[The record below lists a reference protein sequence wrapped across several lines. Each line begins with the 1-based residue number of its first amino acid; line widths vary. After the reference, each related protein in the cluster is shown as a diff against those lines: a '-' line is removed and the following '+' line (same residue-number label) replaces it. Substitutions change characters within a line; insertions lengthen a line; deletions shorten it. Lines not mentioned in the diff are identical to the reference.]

1 MLANYIKIAL
11 RNFRRHPG
19 YTLINVCGLAVGIA
33 CCMLILLFVR
43 DELSYDRF
51 HERAERVYRVA
62 MNAYIP
68 NAPLDRFAVSNWL
81 DAPNLRAEYS
91 EVESLSR
98 LAPWASNVK
107 HNGRYFSG
115 DDFFFAD
122 STFFD
127 VFTFPMVQGDPA
139 SALRDPLSL
148 VMTEETEQK
157 YFGAESG
164 LGKTLILN
172 DTLLFTVTGIVS
184 DVPTNSHFTF
194 DFLVSWATFEAL
206 QPRTDQYTYLLLRKN
221 VSPETFEAKISDL
234 IMRGDAGEELRSG
247 GGRVELELQP
257 LTKIHLH
264 SDRNLEI
271 GPTGDIRYV
280 YVFAAI
286 AAFVLLIACINFMN
300 LSTARSMERAKEVGV
315 RKVVGS
321 SRTALIRQFMIESL
335 LITFVALL
343 FAVGIVSA
351 ALPFFNDL
359 AGKEMTFST
368 LLRPLSLLGLIGLA
382 LVVGLLAGSYPAFA
396 LSRFKPVEVLKGAF
410 KSTGR
415 GVRLRQ
421 GLVIF
426 QFSISVVLIAG
437 TLIVFQQLHFMQSQN
452 LGFDEEQVVVVNA
465 TGIPDQQMARQYQT
479 VKQELMQHPSIQ
491 TVSASN
497 VVPGRGNWVSVASAE
512 HLAENE
518 SRRMQVV
525 VVDHDFLNMM
535 GIGLVA
541 GRPFSAAFETD
552 AQEAVLLNEAAV
564 ENFSWHSPEEALGK
578 QIRFLDDREATVVG
592 VMRNYHHQSLR
603 QKIEPM
609 IMCIIPPTFNY
620 FSVRFTTEEVSAL
633 LAHLEKAWQRLF
645 PGLAFDYFFLGNDF
659 EKQYRTEQQI
669 ARIFGTFAFLA
680 ILIACLG
687 LFGLASFMTA
697 QRTKEIGVR
706 KIHGASVGGI
716 VMLLTRDIVK
726 LVFISV
732 IIAAPLAYLG
742 LQHWLDGFAY
752 RIELGLGVFGLTG
765 ALVLLIALVTV
776 SYQAVKA
783 ALADPVKSLRY
794 E

>member
-1 MLANYIKIAL
+1 MLKNYFKIAL
-11 RNFRRHPG
+11 RNLRRQKG
-19 YTLINVCGLAVGIA
+19 YTFINVAGLAVGIA
-33 CCMLILLFVR
+33 ACLLIGLYVR
-43 DELSYDRF
+43 EELSYDRF
-51 HERAERVYRVA
+51 HERAERIYRVA
-62 MNAYIP
+62 MNAYTP
-68 NAPLDRFAVSNWL
+68 NAPPGRFAVSNWL
-81 DAPNLRAEYS
+81 DAPNLRAEHP
-91 EVESLSR
+91 EIESLSR
-98 LAPWASNVK
+98 LAPWTSNVK
-107 HNGRYFSG
+107 HNGRYFFD

-122 STFFD
+122 STFFE
-127 VFTFPMVQGDPA
+127 VFTFPMVQGDPT
-139 SALRDPLSL
+139 SALRDPFSL

-164 LGKTLILN
+164 LGKTLVLN
-172 DTLLFTVTGIVS
+172 DTLLFTVAGIVS
-184 DVPTNSHFTF
+184 NVPANSHFTF
-194 DFLVSWATFEAL
+194 DFLVSWAMFEAL
-206 QPRTDQYTYLLLRKN
+206 QPRTDQYTYLLLREN

-234 IMRGDAGEELRSG
+234 IMRGDAGEQLRSG

-257 LTKIHLH
+257 LTKIYLH

-271 GPTGDIRYV
+271 GPTGDVRYV
-280 YVFAAI
+280 YVFSAV

-315 RKVVGS
+315 RKVFGS
-321 SRTALIRQFMIESL
+321 SRAALIRQFINESL
-335 LITFVALL
+335 LITFIALL

-359 AGKEMTFST
+359 TGKEMAFST

-426 QFSISVVLIAG
+426 QFTISVVLIAG

-452 LGFDEEQVVVVNA
+452 LGFDKEQVVVVNA
-465 TGIPDQQMARQYQT
+465 TGVPDQQITQQYQT
-479 VKQELMQHPSIQ
+479 VKQELKQHPSVQ
-491 TVSASN
+491 DVSASN
-497 VVPGRGNWVSVASAE
+497 VVPGRGSWVSIVSAE
-512 HLAENE
+512 HLAEDE

-525 VVDHDFLNMM
+525 VVDHDFLNTM

-564 ENFSWHSPEEALGK
+564 ENFGWHSPEEALGK
-578 QIRFLDDREATVVG
+578 QIRLLDDREATVVG
-592 VMRNYHHQSLR
+592 VMRDYHHQSLR
-603 QKIEPM
+603 QKIEPT
-609 IMCIIPPTFNY
+609 IMYIIPSTFNY
-620 FSVRFTTEEVSAL
+620 FSVRFITQDVPAL
-633 LAHLEKAWQRLF
+633 LAHLEKTWQRLF
-645 PGLAFDYFFLGNDF
+645 PGLTFNYFFLGDDF
-659 EKQYRTEQQI
+659 ERQYRAEEQLTKV
-669 ARIFGTFAFLA
+669 FGTFAFLA

-706 KIHGASVGGI
+706 KVLGASVPSI
-716 VMLLTRDIVK
+716 VALLSKDFLK
-726 LVFISV
+726 LVGIAFV
-732 IIAAPLAYLG
+732 IAVPVAYYAMSRW
-742 LQHWLDGFAY
+742 LQDFAY
-752 RIELGLGVFGLTG
+752 RIEIGPWVFLGAG
-765 ALVLLIALVTV
+765 ALALLIALLTV
-776 SYQAVKA
+776 SYQAVRA
-783 ALADPVKSLRY
+783 ATANPTEALRS